1 MMKTAHASAP
11 GKIILFG
18 EHSVVYG
25 KPALVS
31 AIDKRAHVEV
41 ERYPSASQ
49 RICISTVDYKSS
61 HEMLFSTDPN
71 FITGQPMHI
80 HPLLRIIQSV
90 YIQEEIEESITV
102 KVTSD
107 LPRSA
112 GLGSSASVCVALT
125 AALADVFNLGY
136 SLEQISACAFKGEQ
150 LVHGTPSG
158 IDNTISTFGGCI
170 RYHKGEIQ
178 PIEGSLVQ
186 LIIGNTGITRETKT
200 WVGKVR
206 SRYDTFPYVI
216 EPIIN
221 AMGDLAKE
229 AEGVLATRDLVR
241 LGELM
246 DINHGMLSSIGVS
259 IAELD
264 HLVNQARS
272 AGAYGAK
279 LTGAGGGGCMFALV
293 DDENHDKVFRALYES
308 GADPIRAQFET
319 EGVIIH

>member
-1 MMKTAHASAP
+1 MIKAAHATAP

-25 KPALVS
+25 KPALVT
-31 AIDKRAHVEV
+31 AIDKRAHIEV
-41 ERYPSASQ
+41 ERHPNTP
-49 RICISTVDYKSS
+49 RKIRISTMDYRSS
-61 HEMLFSTDPN
+61 HEIPFSTAPT
-71 FITGQPMHI
+71 FITDQPTHI
-80 HPLLRIIQSV
+80 QPLLRIIQSIYV
-90 YIQEEIEESITV
+90 QEEIEESITV
-102 KVTSD
+102 KVASD
-107 LPRSA
+107 IPRSA

-125 AALADVFNLGY
+125 AALADLFDLGY

-158 IDNTISTFGGCI
+158 IDNTVSTFGGCI
-170 RYHKGEIQ
+170 RYHKGEIE
-178 PIEGSLVQ
+178 PIEGSLIQ
-186 LIIGNTGITRETKT
+186 LIIGNTGIARETKT

-206 SRYDTFPYVI
+206 SRYDTFPNVI
-216 EPIIN
+216 EPVIN

-229 AEGVLATRDLVR
+229 AERVLATRDLVR
-241 LGELM
+241 LGELI

-293 DDENHDKVFRALYES
+293 DDENHDKVFRALHES
-308 GADPIRAQFET
+308 GAGPIRAQFET
-319 EGVIIH
+319 EGVLIH